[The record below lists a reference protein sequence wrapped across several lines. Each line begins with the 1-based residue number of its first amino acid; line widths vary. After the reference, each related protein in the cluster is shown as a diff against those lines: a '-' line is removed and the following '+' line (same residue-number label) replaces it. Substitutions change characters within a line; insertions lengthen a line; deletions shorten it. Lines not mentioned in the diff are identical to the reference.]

1 MNTAPIEPYRIRM
14 VEPVKLLPKEERL
27 KRLNE
32 ASWNVF
38 RLRSED
44 IFIDLLTDSGTGAM
58 SIYQWAALMM
68 GDEAYAG
75 ARSWFKF
82 EEAVRDVL
90 GIEYVLPVH
99 QGRAAERILYTTLMD
114 KRNAKIVPA
123 NTHFD
128 TGRAVILNHGGR
140 PLDLPVPEAKRPKLE
155 APFKGDMDTSAL
167 KKLIEKEGA
176 DKIAFILLVLTNNTI
191 GGQPVSMDN
200 IRAVKEISEEY
211 NIPLVMDICRF
222 AENAY
227 FIKIRDER
235 YRNKSISEIVKE
247 MLSYGD
253 HFIMSA
259 KKDGL
264 ANIGGFIGTRSREL
278 YEELAG
284 RVVLEEGFIT
294 YGGLAGRDLEAI
306 AQGLREVIDE
316 DYLKHR
322 IEQVKYFGELME
334 ELGVPVI
341 KPIGGHAVYVDALEA
356 IPHIPREQ
364 FPADA
369 LAAFLYLESGVRAVG
384 LGALAFAREENGK
397 IVYPDFE
404 LLRLAVPRRTYTSSQ
419 LEYVAR
425 SLASLLER
433 KEKIKGLKVIWEP
446 KVKGVRHFLAKLAPV
461 EKVSLQ

>member
-1 MNTAPIEPYRIRM
+1 MVKIPVEPYRIRM
-14 VEPVKLLPKEERL
+14 IEPVKLLPRDERL
-27 KRLNE
+27 KRLVS

-38 RLRSED
+38 RLKSED

-75 ARSWFKF
+75 ARSWFNF
-82 EEAVRDVL
+82 EKTVREVL

-114 KRNAKIVPA
+114 KRGAKVVPA

-128 TGRAVILNHGGR
+128 TGRAVVLNHRGI
-140 PLDLPVPEAKRPKLE
+140 PIDLPVPEAKKPNIE
-155 APFKGDMDTSAL
+155 APFKGDMNVSAL
-167 KKLIEKEGA
+167 RKLIEKKGA
-176 DKIAFILLVLTNNTI
+176 DNIAFILLVLTNNTI
-191 GGQPVSMDN
+191 GGQPVSIEN
-200 IRAVKEISEEY
+200 IRTVREVSEEY

-227 FIKIRDER
+227 FIKTRNER
-235 YRNKSISEIVKE
+235 YKNRSIKEIVKE

-306 AQGLREVIDE
+306 AQGLKEVVDE
-316 DYLKHR
+316 SYLKHR
-322 IEQVKYFGELME
+322 IEQVRYFGELME
-334 ELGVPVI
+334 ELGVPVV
-341 KPIGGHAVYVDALEA
+341 KPIGGHAVYVDVLEA
-356 IPHIPREQ
+356 LPNMPREQ

-369 LAAFLYLESGVRAVG
+369 LAAFLYLETGVRAVG
-384 LGALAFAREENGK
+384 LGALAFAREENGN
-397 IVYPDFE
+397 VAYPDFE
-404 LLRLAVPRRTYTSSQ
+404 LLRLAVPRRTYTNSQ
-419 LEYVAR
+419 LEYVAKG
-425 SLASLLER
+425 LANLLWK
-433 KEKIKGLKVIWEP
+433 KEKIKGLKIVWEP
-446 KVKGVRHFLAKLAPV
+446 KVKGVRHFLAKLSPI
-461 EKVSLQ
+461 EKVLL

>member
-1 MNTAPIEPYRIRM
+1 MIEPPIEPYRIRM
-14 VEPVKLLPKEERL
+14 TEPIKLLPRSERL
-27 KRLNE
+27 KRLEE

-82 EEAVRDVL
+82 KKAVNEVL
-90 GIEYVLPVH
+90 GIEYVLPTH

-114 KRNAKIVPA
+114 KRRAKIVPA

-128 TGRAVILNHGGR
+128 TGRAVILNNGGD
-140 PLDLPVPEAKRPKLE
+140 PINLPIPQARDRKLE
-155 APFKGDMDTSAL
+155 HPFKGDIDVDAL
-167 KKLIEKEGA
+167 RKLIMKKGA
-176 DKIAFILLVLTNNTI
+176 DNIAFILLVLTNNTI

-200 IRAVKEISEEY
+200 IKATKEIATEF

-227 FIKIRDER
+227 FIKMRDEK
-235 YRNKSISEIVKE
+235 YRDKNIGDIVKE

-264 ANIGGFIGTRSREL
+264 ANIGGFIGTRDRDL

-322 IEQVKYFGELME
+322 VEQVRYFGELLE

-341 KPIGGHAVYVDALEA
+341 KPIGGHAVYVDVLEA
-356 IPHIPREQ
+356 LPNVPRET

-384 LGALAFAREENGK
+384 LGALAFAREEEGK
-397 IVYPDFE
+397 IIYPDFE
-404 LLRLAVPRRTYTSSQ
+404 LLRLAVPRRTYTNSH
-419 LEYVAR
+419 LEYVAKK
-425 SLASLLER
+425 LADLLR
-433 KEKIKGLKVIWEP
+433 NREKIKGLKIVWEP

-461 EKVSLQ
+461 EPVS